1 MGDNKDSTG
10 LIILGIVLGAILAF
24 ALLSRKTETLQP
36 TQSVQEMQPQ
46 WQPMDIPRV
55 DDIKSQPPIQT
66 PVQTQT
72 DSMPTQMVTQMAYQL
87 EKATSQLSQLENAT
101 SKLQETVYKLQNN
114 VPQPSQ
120 PPYIILQPQTIPQ
133 PPQPPQVTVQPLPQV
148 TVQPLPQ
155 VTVQPLPQV
164 TVQPLPQVTVQPY
177 QFQQDNPNTISGTI
191 YKNDEK
197 WEIKRGPDGR
207 IKSLNIIRDVKKNG

>member
-24 ALLSRKTETLQP
+24 ALLSRRTQTLQP
-36 TQSVQEMQPQ
+36 VQSIQQIQPQ

-55 DDIKSQPPIQT
+55 DDIKTQSPIQIPT
-66 PVQTQT
+66 HT
-72 DSMPTQMVTQMAYQL
+72 DSMPTQTVTQMASQL
-87 EKATSQLSQLENAT
+87 EKATYQLENAT
-101 SKLQETVYKLQNN
+101 SKLQETVSKLQHNN
-114 VPQPSQ
+114 VSQPSQ
-120 PPYIILQPQTIPQ
+120 PPYIILQPQTIS
-133 PPQPPQVTVQPLPQV
+133 QPPQVTVQPLTQDY
-148 TVQPLPQ
+148 QPP
-155 VTVQPLPQV
+155 
-164 TVQPLPQVTVQPY
+164 
-177 QFQQDNPNTISGTI
+177 QQDNLQQVSNIIPNTI

>member
-133 PPQPPQVTVQPLPQV
+133 PPQPPQVTVQPHQPPQVTVQPHQPPQV

-155 VTVQPLPQV
+155 DY
-164 TVQPLPQVTVQPY
+164 QPY
-177 QFQQDNPNTISGTI
+177 QFQQQDNPNTIPGTI